1 MSESESTEISANNS
15 GKSGSDSGSN
25 DDAESNRRISGYCF
39 YDWGKSSFETSV
51 VTAILPAWFAY
62 LFLEANGLTANIFG
76 REMTSDAVW
85 SYSVTIAALFVAL
98 LSPSFGIIAD
108 RRTIKMYWLRILT
121 YVGAGSTLL
130 LAFAPILPISTQWV
144 WLVVWFV
151 LANVGLNGAGVF
163 YNALLPHMGKE
174 EEMDSISNKAFAYGY
189 FGGGILLL
197 FHLILVMGV
206 DGAWVIPFAMA
217 SSGVWWFGFALITF
231 ARVPEPPIENE
242 MEKLG
247 LIDSAKLSITELK
260 KTVSE
265 AKNFKTLFIYML
277 AYFFFIDGINSVTS
291 LAGIYGI
298 TVLGI
303 SITGLILTIL
313 IIQFVAAPAAIG
325 FTILA
330 SKWGTKRVLTA
341 SLFGWCIVIV
351 GALSFAPLELIDH
364 AEYDIMYDWDETNST
379 YVVAVSSGISDIS
392 QDDGEQAWIQT
403 HADVL
408 PVIQNNKVTE
418 KTSMQWS
425 VDDAG
430 PVNVSL
436 AVGSESSITSFM
448 NSVNS
453 SRYSVSVNGGGLA
466 NATAVGLDHPT
477 NLGEGAIDFIPVLIR
492 KVIWAPLGIS
502 VFFQWLLLG
511 VMAGLLLGGSQGLA
525 RSLFGQMVP
534 ETRSA
539 EFFGFFGFFGKVAAL
554 FGPLLYATLTV
565 MFDSRVGILSI
576 GALIIIGA
584 VLMRWVDVEDGI
596 AVARAED
603 AANRS

>member
-1 MSESESTEISANNS
+1 MSELESSEVAAQNGGENGADPGLT
-15 GKSGSDSGSN
+15 N
-25 DDAESNRRISGYCF
+25 DEEAKRKIAGYCF

-130 LAFAPILPISTQWV
+130 LAFAPLLPISTQWV

-163 YNALLPHMGKE
+163 YNSLLPHMGE
-174 EEMDSISNKAFAYGY
+174 EHEMDAISNKAFAYGY

-231 ARVPEPPIENE
+231 ARVPEPHIENE

-247 LIDSAKLSITELK
+247 LIESAKLSISELK

-325 FTILA
+325 FTFLA
-330 SKWGTKRVLTA
+330 AKWGTKRVLTA
-341 SLFGWCIVIV
+341 SLVGWCIVIV
-351 GALSFAPLELIDH
+351 GALSFAPLELVDH
-364 AEYDIMYDWDETNST
+364 AEFDVMYEWDETNST
-379 YVVAVSSGISDIS
+379 YVVAVNSEISDIS
-392 QDDGEQAWIQT
+392 QDDGEQAWIQS
-403 HADVL
+403 HATVL
-408 PVIQNNKVTE
+408 PVVQNEQVTE

-425 VDDAG
+425 VDDSG

-436 AVGSESSITSFM
+436 PAGSETSITAFM
-448 NSVNS
+448 DSVNS
-453 SRYSVSVNGGGLA
+453 SRYSVSINGGVLA
-466 NATAVGLDHPT
+466 NNTAVGLDHPT
-477 NLGEGAIDFIPVLIR
+477 NLGEGKMDFVPVFVR

-511 VMAGLLLGGSQGLA
+511 IMAGLLLGGSQGLA

-554 FGPLLYATLTV
+554 FGPLLYATLTI
-565 MFDSRVGILSI
+565 MYDSRVGILSI
-576 GALIIIGA
+576 GVLIIIGA

>member
-1 MSESESTEISANNS
+1 
-15 GKSGSDSGSN
+15 
-25 DDAESNRRISGYCF
+25 
-39 YDWGKSSFETSV
+39 
-51 VTAILPAWFAY
+51 
-62 LFLEANGLTANIFG
+62 
-76 REMTSDAVW
+76 
-85 SYSVTIAALFVAL
+85 
-98 LSPSFGIIAD
+98 
-108 RRTIKMYWLRILT
+108 
-121 YVGAGSTLL
+121 
-130 LAFAPILPISTQWV
+130 
-144 WLVVWFV
+144 
-151 LANVGLNGAGVF
+151 
-163 YNALLPHMGKE
+163 MGKE